1 MTVPIYG
8 WLTGLILLAVPLF
21 TIPSTPEPVVSGDS
35 EQSQVALDTT
45 PARKAALDTIAYGEG
60 TLGKDGYNTLFGHG
74 KFEGFDKHPEQ
85 CIKFGNTCS
94 TAAGR
99 YQILDFRWKEIS
111 KQYNLPDFSPE
122 NQDKAAI
129 ALVYKEAGKVAL
141 QHIDKGNPQW
151 IYDVCPVWA
160 SFPCH
165 EGDRHGK
172 YGQNPKQ
179 DLVNFYQKKLKEYQP

>member
-1 MTVPIYG
+1 MKNLYAWG
-8 WLTGLILLAVPLF
+8 TGLILTSVVLF
-21 TIPSTPEPVVSGDS
+21 TIPSTPEPVVSGSGDT

-85 CIKFGNTCS
+85 CIAFGNDCS

-99 YQILDFRWKEIS
+99 YQFLDFRWKEIS

-129 ALVYKEAGKVAL
+129 ALIIKESGKDVL
-141 QHIDKGNPQW
+141 DLVDQGNPQW
-151 IYDVCPVWA
+151 IYKVCNTWA
-160 SFPCH
+160 SFPCSP
-165 EGDRHGK
+165 GDRVGAHN
-172 YGQNPKQ
+172 QRPKQ
-179 DLVNFYQKKLKEYQP
+179 DLVNFYQKRLKEYQ